1 MLGGAAVQWA
11 AAGTW
16 EGGGDQ
22 SRRGVWGELQVVGAG
37 LWKEGSGV
45 AEGQTVRVGAGRSGV
60 GLGGGAA
67 DRGWR

>member
-1 MLGGAAVQWA
+1 MGSRRNP
-11 AAGTW
+11 
-16 EGGGDQ
+16 GGGRGPIQ
-22 SRRGVWGELQVVGAG
+22 RGVWGELQVVGAG

-45 AEGQTVRVGAGRSGV
+45 AEGQTVRVGARRSGV